1 MTFKRNLC
9 DTRMEQ
15 LSSMVSASE
24 NNWWKDLLALW
35 QPAGYPCDPEGRCLR
50 LAIRNNYLSFYY
62 GGQSIAKVGFGKKN
76 IPYLSV
82 HEKYVFG
89 KEDATGQKYFGLL
102 KNEKLIR
109 HKMDGRRRE
118 YKGIDTIKSFI
129 DNAKPYTGTEKIF
142 VDAIISENK
151 NIIDMEM
158 AISICKKKINVARRI
173 DLVNLEPYRDSSRLS
188 FSEVKMINNP
198 ELVSSSDEIPVVI
211 NQLEPYS
218 TYIRENEA
226 RIKEAYVVTRDVLT
240 KLHKMAKLV
249 DQNIPDLGPLID
261 ATEKSVNSLE
271 IDSAVRLVIS
281 SDAKQ
286 GSNWPKHLSKF
297 KKKPQI
303 MNAETKYVL
312 KPLENF

>member
-1 MTFKRNLC
+1 MTFKRNLS

-35 QPAGYPCDPEGRCLR
+35 QPAGYPCDPEVRCLR

-62 GGQSIAKVGFGKKN
+62 GGQSIAKVAFGPKN

-82 HEKYVFG
+82 HEKYVIHDAEG
-89 KEDATGQKYFGLL
+89 KRYFSLL
-102 KNEKLIR
+102 KNEKLIQ
-109 HKMDGRRRE
+109 HKMDGRTPE

-129 DNAKPYTGTEKIF
+129 DNAKKYTGTEKIF

-158 AISICKKKINVARRI
+158 AINVFDTNRAQRI

-188 FSEVKMINNP
+188 FLEVKMINNP
-198 ELVSSSDEIPVVI
+198 GLVSSSDVIPVEKK
-211 NQLEPYS
+211 QLEPYS
-218 TYIRENEA
+218 TYIRKNEDA
-226 RIKEAYVVTRDVLT
+226 IKAAHVIACAVLT

-249 DQNIPDLGPLID
+249 DQNIPDLGPLIE
-261 ATEKSVNSLE
+261 ATGKSVNSLE